1 VELPEG
7 L

>member
-1 VELPEG
+1 LLPEG